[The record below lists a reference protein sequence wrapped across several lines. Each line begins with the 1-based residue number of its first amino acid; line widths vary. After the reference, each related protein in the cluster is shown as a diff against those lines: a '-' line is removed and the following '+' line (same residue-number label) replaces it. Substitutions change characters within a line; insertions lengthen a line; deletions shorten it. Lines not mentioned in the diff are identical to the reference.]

1 MGLKERNEMVK
12 VMNLMQHQLNEK
24 QLIELGTMLPAEIEI
39 IDGKNEI
46 SYYNELA
53 NTPGDWGK
61 LSKLADRLVSDCLLS
76 MEQYEAVIL
85 PVGSPAFQTA
95 IGFAI
100 CRAKQEGAL
109 DFDSPMV
116 VWAHSIRESIDQPQ
130 PDGSVRKASVFKHSH
145 FYYTTPWVETE
156 SF

>member
-1 MGLKERNEMVK
+1 MVK
-12 VMNLMQHQLNEK
+12 VMNLMQHELNEEQLN
-24 QLIELGTMLPAEIEI
+24 ELGTMLPEIAEI

-46 SYYNELA
+46 SYHNELA

-61 LSKLADRLVSDCLLS
+61 LSKLADRLVNDCLLS
-76 MEQYEAVIL
+76 MRQYDAVIL

-109 DFDSPMV
+109 DFDSPMMI
-116 VWAHSIRESIDQPQ
+116 WAHSVRESVDQPQ
-130 PDGSVRKASVFKHSH
+130 PDGSIRKMSVFNHSH
-145 FYYTTPWVETE
+145 FYWTTPWVETE